1 MHRRLSV
8 ISAMAFAVAAAASA
22 EAATYIHA
30 GKLIDGVADAPL
42 GPHTLVV
49 DQGQIVRI
57 VSGYAEP
64 GDGDDAIDLKDH
76 TVMPGLMDM
85 HTHLHATDGGA
96 SSYLEP
102 FTLSAADYVLKM
114 EHNAR
119 ITLEAGFTA
128 VRDLGDAHD
137 ASVALRNAINK
148 GLVVGP
154 HIYTSTSPL
163 ASTGGHGDPTNGV
176 SRELHLPAPGP
187 AQGVIDSPDEA
198 RKAVRQRY
206 KTGAN
211 LIKITATGGVMS
223 LAASGDNA
231 QFTPE
236 ELNAIVATA
245 KDYGMKVA
253 AHAHGLEGIRRAVEA
268 GVASIEH
275 GTYLDEN
282 VMRLMKRKGV
292 YLVPTLMAGEWVSE
306 QSKIEGALPPVVRRK
321 AATIGPLMAATFS
334 RAYKAGVPIMFGT
347 DSGVSA
353 HGENAHEFELM
364 VAAGMP
370 PMAAIKSATA
380 VPAAYLGVSDNVGT
394 LEQGKA
400 ADIIAVPGD
409 PIANIAVMKDVSFVM
424 IGGAIVK
431 AAP

>member
-1 MHRRLSV
+1 MTRFLFS
-8 ISAMAFAVAAAASA
+8 ISAAAFAVIAADAC
-22 EAATYIHA
+22 AATYIHA
-30 GKLIDGVADAPL
+30 GAVIDGVADAPL
-42 GPHTLVV
+42 GPHTIVV
-49 DQGQIVRI
+49 DDGAIVRI
-57 VSGYAEP
+57 AGGYAEP
-64 GDGDDAIDLKDH
+64 GDGDDVVDLKDH

-96 SSYLEP
+96 ASYLEP

-137 ASVALRNAINK
+137 ASIALRNAINK
-148 GLVVGP
+148 GLVIGP
-154 HIYTSTSPL
+154 HIFTSTSPI

-176 SRELHLPAPGP
+176 SRELGLPAPGP

-206 KTGAN
+206 KIGAD

-231 QFTPE
+231 QFTAE
-236 ELNAIVATA
+236 ELDAIVSTA
-245 KDYGMKVA
+245 SDYGMKVA

-275 GTYLDEN
+275 GTYLDED

-292 YLVPTLMAGEWVSE
+292 YLVPTLMAGEWITQQSE
-306 QSKIEGALPPVVRRK
+306 IEGALPPVVRRK
-321 AATIGPLMAATFS
+321 AATIGPLMAATFT
-334 RAYKAGVPIMFGT
+334 RACKAGVPIMFGT

-353 HGENAHEFELM
+353 HGENAHEFELI
-364 VAAGMP
+364 VAAGME

-380 VPAAYLGVSDNVGT
+380 VPAAFLGVADKYGT
-394 LEQGKA
+394 LEEGKA

-409 PIANIAVMKDVSFVM
+409 PVADIAVMNDVSFVM
-424 IGGAIVK
+424 IGGAVVK

>member
-1 MHRRLSV
+1 MTRFLFSIGAAV
-8 ISAMAFAVAAAASA
+8 FAMFVAEAS
-22 EAATYIHA
+22 AATYIHA
-30 GKLIDGVADAPL
+30 GAVIDGVADAPL
-42 GPHTLVV
+42 GPHTIVV
-49 DQGQIVRI
+49 DDGVIVRI
-57 VSGYAEP
+57 ARGHAEP
-64 GDGDDAIDLKDH
+64 GDGDDVVDLKSH
-76 TVMPGLMDM
+76 TVLPGLMDM

-137 ASVALRNAINK
+137 ASVALRNAIHK
-148 GLVVGP
+148 GIVVGP
-154 HIYTSTSPL
+154 HIFTSTSPI

-176 SRELHLPAPGP
+176 SRELRLPAPGS
-187 AQGVIDSPDEA
+187 AQGVIDSADEA

-206 KTGAN
+206 KTGAD

-231 QFTPE
+231 QFTAE
-236 ELNAIVATA
+236 ELDAIVSTA
-245 KDYGMKVA
+245 ADYGMKVA

-275 GTYLDEN
+275 GTYLDED

-292 YLVPTLMAGEWVSE
+292 YLVPTLMAGEWITQQSE
-306 QSKIEGALPPVVRRK
+306 IEGALPPVVRRK

-364 VAAGMP
+364 VAAGMA

-380 VPAAYLGVSDNVGT
+380 VPAAFLGVADKYGT
-394 LEQGKA
+394 LEEGKA

-409 PIANIAVMKDVSFVM
+409 PVADIAVMNDVSFVM
-424 IGGAIVK
+424 IGGAVVK